1 MRAAVNT
8 RYGPPEVVQV
18 VDVDRPV
25 AGAGE
30 VLVAVHATSV
40 NRTDCGFRAASPFLV
55 RPFSGLT
62 KPRRTILGNE
72 FAGVVAEVGPDVT
85 GFGVGDR
92 VFGYHEGPFGCH
104 AEYVAVAADA
114 PMATMPE
121 GATFAQAAVGTEGS
135 HYALS
140 FIRKVGIEAGQDVL
154 VNGATGGIGSAAVQ
168 LLVHLGAEVTA
179 VCGPDHV
186 DLVAGLGAHRV
197 IDFTAEDF
205 TDDDARYDVV
215 LDAVGKSSFGRCK
228 PLLRPRGIYVSSEL
242 GPRAQNP
249 FLALVTPLGRG
260 RRVVFPIPRQD
271 QAMIE
276 YLRDLMA
283 AGAFTPLIDR
293 TYPLDEIVEAYRYV
307 ESGQK
312 IGNVVISIR
321 PE

>member
-1 MRAAVNT
+1 
-8 RYGPPEVVQV
+8 
-18 VDVDRPV
+18 
-25 AGAGE
+25 
-30 VLVAVHATSV
+30 
-40 NRTDCGFRAASPFLV
+40 
-55 RPFSGLT
+55 
-62 KPRRTILGNE
+62 
-72 FAGVVAEVGPDVT
+72 
-85 GFGVGDR
+85 
-92 VFGYHEGPFGCH
+92 
-104 AEYVAVAADA
+104 
-114 PMATMPE
+114 
-121 GATFAQAAVGTEGS
+121 
-135 HYALS
+135 
-140 FIRKVGIEAGQDVL
+140 
-154 VNGATGGIGSAAVQ
+154 
-168 LLVHLGAEVTA
+168 
-179 VCGPDHV
+179 
-186 DLVAGLGAHRV
+186 V

-228 PLLRPRGIYVSSEL
+228 RLLRPHGIYVSSEL

-249 FLALVTPLGRG
+249 FLALVTPLGGG